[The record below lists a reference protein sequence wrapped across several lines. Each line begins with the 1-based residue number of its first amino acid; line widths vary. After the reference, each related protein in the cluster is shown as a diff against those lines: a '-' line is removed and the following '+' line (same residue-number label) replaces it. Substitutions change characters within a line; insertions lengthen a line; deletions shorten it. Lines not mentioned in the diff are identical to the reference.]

1 MQYQKIERVRKRLLN
16 YGVSKIVVKICNT
29 EVITKF
35 VNAKNNNKKNKQTS
49 SKEIMD
55 LIKLKVL
62 IKKLIAKLLKRYGR

>member
-1 MQYQKIERVRKRLLN
+1 M
-16 YGVSKIVVKICNT
+16 VKICNT